1 MLTPAEIN
9 SWNPLI
15 CWLLKIYICHSLI
28 NHQFNHQLIKYF
40 DFYTFKSQYKLFMRR
55 YHFLML
61 KGAII
66 STINSHY
73 WLQLYQL
80 TFYHLVMS
88 SPTDN
93 QITLSWALTI
103 YIQSRRWNRMQ
114 ATMGPDNCS
123 VAKSNS
129 LRMYVFALLP
139 RRSPDVTPH
148 VSGIQIPTW
157 IWA

>member
-1 MLTPAEIN
+1 MESTICWLWINGIHPFVDSSRNIITGSNNMLTPAEIN

-66 STINSHY
+66 LTINSHY

-80 TFYHLVMS
+80 TFYHLVMEWS
-88 SPTDN
+88 TTDGN
-93 QITLSWALTI
+93 NESLSAV
-103 YIQSRRWNRMQ
+103 
-114 ATMGPDNCS
+114 P
-123 VAKSNS
+123 
-129 LRMYVFALLP
+129 
-139 RRSPDVTPH
+139 
-148 VSGIQIPTW
+148 
-157 IWA
+157 